1 MTTEQQSSTDI
12 ETHLQRALETAE
24 NSETKY
30 ELREALQKY
39 YAENSVEVDPTPAF
53 DD

>member
-1 MTTEQQSSTDI
+1 MALNQQSGTDLEI
-12 ETHLQRALETAE
+12 HLQRALETAE

-30 ELREALQKY
+30 ELREALQKCY
-39 YAENSVEVDPTPAF
+39 VDRSAKVDSVASF

>member
-1 MTTEQQSSTDI
+1 MSTTQQSSAAI
-12 ETHLQRALETAE
+12 ETHLHRALKTAE

-30 ELREALQKY
+30 ELREALQKCC
-39 YAENSVEVDPTPAF
+39 ADGSVEVDPASAF

>member
-1 MTTEQQSSTDI
+1 MSAQATDLQA
-12 ETHLQRALETAE
+12 HLERALATAE

-30 ELREALQKY
+30 ELREALQKCRGSEFGST
-39 YAENSVEVDPTPAF
+39 AAL